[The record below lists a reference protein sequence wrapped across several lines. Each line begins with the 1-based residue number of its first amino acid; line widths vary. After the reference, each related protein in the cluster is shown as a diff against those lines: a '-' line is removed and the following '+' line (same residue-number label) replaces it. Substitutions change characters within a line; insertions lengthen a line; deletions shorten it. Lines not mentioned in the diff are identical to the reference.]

1 MNKFFNSSILG
12 LFLISCNSFAA
23 DTQVNY
29 GLISSH
35 LGHDASAV
43 DAPIMTKEQF
53 KTLQQNAA
61 YMKIPTIQ
69 QRENSHKFIANKTLE
84 KLNELKRPDDKLAF
98 SIAMN
103 ETMGGGFHVNDNYL
117 LNLGS
122 ADKEYFDAFY
132 MSLLFTISQE
142 IKSGK
147 KGRDQII
154 RDYEKKYPFRI
165 YENDLKRFED
175 YEKVLNTK

>member
-1 MNKFFNSSILG
+1 MDKFIKISLTLG
-12 LFLISCNSFAA
+12 LFFIGCNSFAA
-23 DTQVNY
+23 
-29 GLISSH
+29 
-35 LGHDASAV
+35 

-84 KLNELKRPDDKLAF
+84 KLNGLKSSDDKLAF

-117 LNLGS
+117 LNVGS

-147 KGRDQII
+147 KERDQII
-154 RDYEKKYPFRI
+154 RGYEKKYPFRI
-165 YENDLKRFED
+165 YEDDLKKFED